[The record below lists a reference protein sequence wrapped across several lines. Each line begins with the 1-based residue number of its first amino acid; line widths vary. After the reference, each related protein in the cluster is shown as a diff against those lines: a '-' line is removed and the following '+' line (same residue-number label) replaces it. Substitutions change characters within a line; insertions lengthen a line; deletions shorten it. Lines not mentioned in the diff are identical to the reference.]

1 MNDGIARVS
10 PSVMR
15 KIRDS
20 LGLTDTPCAIQ
31 ARLGSAKGMWIT
43 DVTDTTQ
50 EDWIETYP
58 SQEKWEC
65 NWSDELHRTL
75 EVKACASSLRPAT
88 LNLQFLP
95 ILEARSHNRLR
106 MRETI
111 SAHLAVELAH
121 DLEYMKT
128 SIKHPESF
136 RQWLKD
142 SSTHSESRVFHR
154 EVSFLGGLPNNQ
166 QDKMAFLV
174 DGGFDPMK
182 QKYLQ
187 DLVFEHQNQ
196 KCDKLREQLKIKIS
210 RSTYA
215 FMVVDFWGI
224 LEPNEVQ
231 LCFSSKFGEGSDEYF
246 DLDGVDVLVA
256 RSPAHLPSD
265 IQKVRAVFRPELR
278 SLKDVIIFSSKGET
292 PLADMLSGGDY
303 DGDKAWVCWD
313 PDIVENFNGVLPQ
326 NILPSHTKPDFSKY
340 LERDK
345 KKVDQFIRDHGK
357 KHYVD
362 VMVEKAFSFS
372 LNPKLLGLCTSYKER
387 LCYHFNTISSEPVV
401 KLSWLLGELADQTKN
416 GIIFDEPHWKRFRS
430 DILKRV
436 PQLRKPAYKGG
447 DVMHTEHIIDHL
459 KFDVAKGVVDNELT
473 SLASFYKLDPA
484 HTFDVDLANYWNQ
497 FEESLGQRNIHGLT
511 QARWLIALS
520 DNLKSQLESCREL
533 WAERMLSKD
542 YRANVLEVY
551 NKWRE
556 IEPHIEA
563 SLLTDEPHLIET
575 VRAFLLQPETHHPDL
590 TQWQLLKASMTF
602 KMFYR
607 THTKFTWQVAGR
619 QLQFIKAL
627 KYSAEV
633 SAGTDSR
640 VQGREGG
647 GGAAVLVIPRLYAAL
662 RPDNKYIKRI
672 IARADGNSGSEG
684 HGDSH
689 LLENNHDDDDD
700 ELDVFEDAVEE
711 FAGLDH
717 TGLESAVGR
726 LSMNERRRY

>member
-1 MNDGIARVS
+1 MNDGIGRVS

-15 KIRDS
+15 KIRDN

-43 DVTDTTQ
+43 DVTESTQ

-65 NWSDELHRTL
+65 DWSDELHRTL
-75 EVKACASSLRPAT
+75 EVKACASPLRPAN

-95 ILEARSHNRLR
+95 ILEARSHNKLR

-111 SAHLAVELAH
+111 GAHLAMELAH
-121 DLEYMKT
+121 DLESMKT
-128 SIKHPESF
+128 AMRHPESF

-142 SSTHSESRVFHR
+142 SATHPESRVFH
-154 EVSFLGGLPNNQ
+154 GGLPDNH

-187 DLVFEHQNQ
+187 DLVFTHQNQ
-196 KCDKLREQLKIKIS
+196 KCEKLRKQLKIKIS
-210 RSTYA
+210 QSTYA
-215 FMVVDFWGI
+215 FMVVDFLGV

-231 LCFSSKFGEGSDEYF
+231 LSFSSKFGKGSDECF
-246 DLDGVDVLVA
+246 DLDGIDVLVA

-278 SLKDVIIFSSKGET
+278 SLRDVIIFSSKGET

-313 PDIVENFNGVLPQ
+313 PDIVENFKGVLPQ
-326 NILPSHTKPDFSKY
+326 NVLPSKPKPDFSKY
-340 LERDK
+340 LERDE
-345 KKVDQFIRDHGK
+345 KKVDRFMAEHGK
-357 KHYVD
+357 RRYID
-362 VMVEKAFSFS
+362 VMVEEAFSFS

-387 LCYHFNTISSEPVV
+387 LCYNFNTISSEPVV
-401 KLSWLLGELADQTKN
+401 KLSWLLSELADQTKN
-416 GIIFDEPHWKRFRS
+416 GIIFSELNWKLFR
-430 DILKRV
+430 DYILKRI

-459 KFDVAKGVVDNELT
+459 MFDVAKGVVDNELT
-473 SLASFYKLDPA
+473 SLTSFYKVDPA
-484 HTFDVDLANYWNQ
+484 YTFDVDLANYWNQ
-497 FEESLGQRNIHGLT
+497 FEETLGQPNINGIS
-511 QARWLIALS
+511 QARWLVTLRDS
-520 DNLKSQLESCREL
+520 LKIQLESCREL
-533 WAERMLSKD
+533 WIERMPSKD
-542 YRANVLEVY
+542 FRADVLEVY
-551 NKWRE
+551 NMWRG
-556 IEPHIEA
+556 IEPHIEPD
-563 SLLTDEPHLIET
+563 LLTNEPHLIGT

-602 KMFYR
+602 KMFHR
-607 THTKFTWQVAGR
+607 THTTFTWQVAGR

-627 KYSAEV
+627 KPSADV
-633 SAGTDSR
+633 SAGADAR
-640 VQGREGG
+640 VYGRESS
-647 GGAAVLVIPRLYAAL
+647 ARAPVLVVPGLYAAL

-672 IARADGNSGSEG
+672 IARVDGNSGGEG
-684 HGDSH
+684 HDDGQF
-689 LLENNHDDDDD
+689 LEDEYQDDD

-711 FAGLDH
+711 VGGLDN
-717 TGLESAVGR
+717 TGLESAVGN
-726 LSMNERRRY
+726 LSMNERHRY